1 MSVFSYRFKI
11 NGFFGWTREVE
22 TYAPSGE
29 QPKYG
34 RTQEELNEHEKIFYD
49 FFKNPEN
56 IDKLIEF
63 WSLEEKKGKE
73 KFKRSRFWMIKSIFS
88 CFGLEFLD
96 AFLIHLP
103 KLTTKEST
111 ESSHR
116 CAAEIMAGIIRGAK
130 HFDYDMT
137 SKLYEKLGPIIRE
150 SLNNITNE
158 TDKIWGMAFATAAE
172 GMDPMK
178 QYFLHEILL
187 ENPLREEKSFV
198 DCSRL
203 YCLQGAFNQVKQHK
217 KLCHM
222 TISHIIFYSIL

>member
-1 MSVFSYRFKI
+1 MISNRFKI

-22 TYAPSGE
+22 VYAPSCD

-34 RTQEELNEHEKIFYD
+34 RKPEELNEHEKTFYE
-49 FFKNPEN
+49 FFSQQQNV
-56 IDKLIEF
+56 DKLIEF

-96 AFLIHLP
+96 AFIKYLP
-103 KLTTKEST
+103 KLSDSKSS

-137 SKLYEKLGPIIRE
+137 
-150 SLNNITNE
+150 
-158 TDKIWGMAFATAAE
+158 
-172 GMDPMK
+172 
-178 QYFLHEILL
+178 
-187 ENPLREEKSFV
+187 
-198 DCSRL
+198 
-203 YCLQGAFNQVKQHK
+203 
-217 KLCHM
+217 
-222 TISHIIFYSIL
+222 